1 MATIITNDTEETLE
15 DRVARMLVGA
25 IDLHCHSGPSV
36 MARDLNHIEAMEEA
50 SQAGFR
56 GILVKDHYFSATPI
70 TELLN
75 ETHSHLNVQM
85 FSGVPLNNS
94 SGGFNKHAV
103 DHGISLGAK
112 LVWMPTFSSKNHI
125 DSPYGIKAN
134 FPHTIKK
141 MIPFDPLTPLDANG
155 VVKDEVKEI
164 LDMVAL
170 HDVILSGGH
179 LHISEILA
187 VFREAKKRGVK
198 RLLVNHPSF
207 ILEATHADIATLVSE
222 LGAYIEHSFCMF
234 IEMDR
239 KPGRGSMM
247 PPEELDALIKTAG
260 VDHTILASDL
270 GQLGNDRPVTGFR
283 NIIKA
288 CLGLGYSE
296 EDIRKMIAGNP
307 AKLLGLDD

>member
-1 MATIITNDTEETLE
+1 MATIVKETDPALEE
-15 DRVARMLVGA
+15 RVAKLLVGA

-50 SQAGFR
+50 SAAGFR

-75 ETHSHLNVQM
+75 ETHSHLGVQM

-94 SGGFNKHAV
+94 NGGFNKHAV

-155 VVKDEVKEI
+155 AVKDEVKEI
-164 LDMVAL
+164 LDMVAQ

-179 LHISEILA
+179 MHISEILA
-187 VFREAKKRGVK
+187 VFAEAYKRGVR
-198 RLLVNHPSF
+198 RLLINHPSF
-207 ILEATHADIATLVSE
+207 ILEATHEDIATLVRE
-222 LGAYIEHSFCMF
+222 FNAYIEHSFCMF
-234 IEMDR
+234 IKMDR
-239 KPGRGSMM
+239 KPDRDSMM

-283 NIIKA
+283 NIAKA
-288 CLGLGYSE
+288 CIGLGYSD
-296 EDIRKMIAGNP
+296 EDIRKMISGNP
-307 AKLLGLDD
+307 AKLLGLED